1 MKNQGNQSLNWTI
14 ETQKEERIFGRE
26 REEWE
31 PVGTQDDVD
40 EGQEATQDDAQIP
53 YLDNLVEHLF
63 WILCSHSNSG
73 LQMSCNY
80 LAVF

>member
-14 ETQKEERIFGRE
+14 ETQKEERFFGRE
-26 REEWE
+26 SEERE

-63 WILCSHSNSG
+63 
-73 LQMSCNY
+73 
-80 LAVF
+80 